1 MVLEPQMIQQKG
13 YSLVQL
19 LIVATL
25 GAVLSAAILNVLFAT
40 FQSVN
45 LKTAIES
52 VQERAAL
59 AVHFIKSDLNGLG
72 FSYCLNDGL
81 SAVNVLS
88 QGPVAEHLMAHT
100 GLVGDLYRY
109 KQSDSI
115 TFVTATMTGSELRQD
130 MRTVH
135 SSVDVLDSQGFKIGQ
150 EILITNCRSGEL
162 FAITNIWQ
170 GQLSH
175 QRSRNKDANFS
186 QLYSRG
192 AVVNPMVLLSYKLAV
207 GVSGRVGLY
216 RKVNN
221 RAQELVPDIQQLK
234 ILYATSP
241 SQGGQINY
249 VSADQVSNYKAV
261 VSVQI
266 RLLVASEKEVLRERM
281 LIKDTDGLTNTA
293 PDLRYYK
300 HFNAYILL
308 KNRGLKSQ
316 LD

>member
-1 MVLEPQMIQQKG
+1 
-13 YSLVQL
+13 
-19 LIVATL
+19 
-25 GAVLSAAILNVLFAT
+25 
-40 FQSVN
+40 
-45 LKTAIES
+45 
-52 VQERAAL
+52 
-59 AVHFIKSDLNGLG
+59 
-72 FSYCLNDGL
+72 
-81 SAVNVLS
+81 
-88 QGPVAEHLMAHT
+88 
-100 GLVGDLYRY
+100 
-109 KQSDSI
+109 
-115 TFVTATMTGSELRQD
+115 
-130 MRTVH
+130 
-135 SSVDVLDSQGFKIGQ
+135 
-150 EILITNCRSGEL
+150 
-162 FAITNIWQ
+162 
-170 GQLSH
+170 
-175 QRSRNKDANFS
+175 
-186 QLYSRG
+186 
-192 AVVNPMVLLSYKLAV
+192 MVLLSYKLAV